1 MFATGFLLLGLFLFA
16 EVIAGEDVWRRRS
29 WRPYLWPSFLFLMGV
44 LMWPVMTFFTN
55 STIHMVAHG
64 AWAQVMMG
72 AGAAELG
79 LAKGKLH
86 SALWRFATPFAFL
99 VSGFAFLLHE
109 QNSWFFQRSSFLHH
123 VLGWTMVIGAAFP
136 LARALRPNWAFAN
149 AGIAFV
155 FVFVAVALYSD
166 RDLAPVFGHL
176 SPIAG
181 QPHR

>member
-1 MFATGFLLLGLFLFA
+1 MTTDALLALDP
-16 EVIAGEDVWRRRS
+16 VIPVV
-29 WRPYLWPSFLFLMGV
+29 V
-44 LMWPVMTFFTN
+44 LDDA
-55 STIHMVAHG
+55 AH
-64 AWAQVMMG
+64 AV
-72 AGAAELG
+72 
-79 LAKGKLH
+79 
-86 SALWRFATPFAFL
+86 
-99 VSGFAFLLHE
+99 
-109 QNSWFFQRSSFLHH
+109 
-123 VLGWTMVIGAAFP
+123 P